1 MSKVKRR
8 VARLTVIAISG
19 AALALALAGCAVS
32 DDQAARFLVAPDK
45 YVLYNCDEIARE
57 AQTTAAR
64 EQELQQLIAKA
75 DVDASGHL
83 VSTVAYRTD
92 YLTARGEINELRA
105 AAIAKHCDVA
115 PGAASPAVRVS
126 DSVIR

>member
-1 MSKVKRR
+1 MIRGLAVNFVSV
-8 VARLTVIAISG
+8 
-19 AALALALAGCAVS
+19 AALAAALAGCAVS

-45 YVLYNCDEIARE
+45 YLLYNCDEIARE
-57 AQTTAAR
+57 AQTAAAR

-75 DVDASGHL
+75 DVDASGRL

-92 YLTARGEINELRA
+92 YLSVRGEINELRA
-105 AAIAKHCDVA
+105 AAVAKHCDVV
-115 PGAASPAVRVS
+115 PGAAGPVVRAS